1 MGQLTSSIKSYSATT
16 VDGAHTG
23 SYIYLDKERSIDA
36 AEAGTAFDTP
46 TVLATDYRD
55 GFFPHAG
62 KNCHH
67 FIVYS
72 MHAGDHIE
80 LEYTLDNTTWVKVW
94 ACAAGGAGF
103 VDTGCLAAGDG
114 GTTSITGGAGV
125 AGCPPLMARL
135 KVVGGG
141 HIDSL
146 QVRTY
151 GTVVR

>member
-1 MGQLTSSIKSYSATT
+1 
-16 VDGAHTG
+16 
-23 SYIYLDKERSIDA
+23 
-36 AEAGTAFDTP
+36 
-46 TVLATDYRD
+46 
-55 GFFPHAG
+55 

-67 FIVYS
+67 FIVYKMDS
-72 MHAGDHIE
+72 GDHIE

-141 HIDSL
+141 HIDFL